1 MHVYWANPISREQL
15 WPATTSTDSYFN
27 TASLHNNSALKNQ
40 QKMWH
45 AASIMA
51 DFYLPS
57 SLSERSSDSHVGQL
71 VLMRRRLKSAL
82 KLFEPSVHI
91 QHRICFSDTERR
103 PTHDLQTC
111 TVMGKMEH
119 PPKDQTLVC
128 QPVVQSGVNEATFGL
143 FPRSLYVQMK
153 KMTRGKQEVDV

>member
-1 MHVYWANPISREQL
+1 MSCNHFNGFIFQHRLSPQQL
-15 WPATTSTDSYFN
+15 CFEK
-27 TASLHNNSALKNQ
+27 SAENVA
-40 QKMWH
+40 H
-45 AASIMA
+45 GINHGR
-51 DFYLPS
+51 FYLPS

-111 TVMGKMEH
+111 TVTWKMEQSL
-119 PPKDQTLVC
+119 KDQKPYLSAFC
-128 QPVVQSGVNEATFGL
+128 S
-143 FPRSLYVQMK
+143 K
-153 KMTRGKQEVDV
+153 WCH